1 MNKPSPWARSAPTGT
16 GDRLELM
23 QTFVR
28 IVEAGSLSQAAAQ
41 MHTTQPT
48 VSRRLQALERSLG
61 LRLLQRSTRA
71 MRLTEDGER
80 CYERAKALIDSWD
93 ALEAEARGVGEHAKG
108 RLRVLVPHAFG
119 QEQLVLPLTEFLR
132 QHPEVDVDWL
142 LRDDVHD
149 LIGAGIDC
157 ALQVGEIRDPSVVAI
172 KLTDVPRIVVA
183 SPALLKRSRQP
194 REVADLAQLPWLAL
208 STYYRN
214 EVSLT
219 HLRTG
224 AVHRFDIQPRM
235 STDNLYALRQAA
247 VLGLGVGIGS
257 KWMMEA
263 DLAAGRLVHLMPE
276 WQAPH
281 LPLHLIYPHARYYPV
296 RLRRFIDAMRGAM
309 PSA

>member
-1 MNKPSPWARSAPTGT
+1 
-16 GDRLELM
+16 M

-28 IVEAGSLSQAAAQ
+28 IVEAGSLSQAAAH
-41 MHTTQPT
+41 MGTTQPT

-80 CYERAKALIDSWD
+80 CYERAKALIESWE
-93 ALEAEARGVGEHAKG
+93 ALEGEARGVADVAKG

-119 QEQLVLPLTEFLR
+119 QEQLVRPLTEFLQ
-132 QHPEVDVDWL
+132 QHPQVVVDWM

-157 ALQVGEIRDPSVVAI
+157 ALQVGEVRDPSVVAI

-183 SPALLKRSRQP
+183 APALLKGSRKLRQ
-194 REVADLAQLPWLAL
+194 VTDLAQLPWIAL

-219 HLRTG
+219 HVHTG
-224 AVHRFDIQPRM
+224 EVQRFDIQPRM

-257 KWMMEA
+257 KWMLEA
-263 DLAAGRLVHLMPE
+263 DLAAGRLVQLMPE

-296 RLRRFIDAMRGAM
+296 RLRRFIDAMRAAM